1 MIVHIEYENLKK
13 YKEIFITLSKKYG
26 TKLSGVCLHCDKKV
40 SLKPYEFS
48 RKKMGQI
55 CYQIPLRLLN
65 KKLIKYCN
73 RLQIDLILS
82 VESALTKNQKT
93 LLKTIERAT
102 IAYNQSQDADTA
114 SFLSEQTNLLICSS
128 EKNCALQADLFHLA
142 VYNQH
147 QYQCKCTS
155 CLSNVLYITKENDV
169 CFCPFHPT
177 ESKLCTIDCERD
189 YFDNELFEQVLTK
202 EIEKR
207 EECKKTCTH
216 YSVCHGGCAMEDICQ
231 TVKTQYTAMQ
241 ERASEIACN
250 HTPLGELLLYEKEAV
265 LRGVSQG
272 K

>member
-65 KKLIKYCN
+65 KKLIKSCN
-73 RLQIDLILS
+73 RLQIDLIL
-82 VESALTKNQKT
+82 VIESAPTKTQKA
-93 LLKTIERAT
+93 LLQTIERAT
-102 IAYNQSQDADTA
+102 VVYDKNQDVETA
-114 SFLSEQTNLLICSS
+114 NFLNEQTNLLVCSS
-128 EKNCALQADLFHLA
+128 EKNCALQADLFHIA
-142 VYNQH
+142 VYNQY

-177 ESKLCTIDCERD
+177 ESKLCTTDYEGD
-189 YFDNELFEQVLTK
+189 YFDNELFVQILSK

-207 EECKKTCTH
+207 EECKKTCAH
-216 YSVCHGGCAMEDICQ
+216 YAVCHGGCAMEDICQ
-231 TVKTQYTAMQ
+231 AVKTQYPLMQ
-241 ERASEIACN
+241 ERANEIACN
-250 HTPLGELLLYEKEAV
+250 HIPLSELSLYEKEAV